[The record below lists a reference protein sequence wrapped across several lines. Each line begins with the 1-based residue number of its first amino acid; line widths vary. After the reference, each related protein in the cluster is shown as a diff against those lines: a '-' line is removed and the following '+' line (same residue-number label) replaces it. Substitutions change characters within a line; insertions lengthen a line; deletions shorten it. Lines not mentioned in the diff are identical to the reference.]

1 MEKII
6 VDARGDACPIPV
18 VKAIRALEGLGEDGG
33 AIEVHVDN
41 ETAVENVLRMASGR
55 GFSPVSERLED
66 RHFVIRFDAVGGNT
80 GPAAAEEIVCA
91 VPAAERSVK
100 TVVAIDSAT
109 MGRGN
114 DELGATLMKGFIFAL
129 SQLEKLP
136 AAILFYNGGAKIT
149 TEGSPSIE
157 DLRGMEEKGVEIYTC
172 GTCLNYYG
180 LTEKLQVGKVTNMYS
195 IVETLAGADKVIR
208 P

>member
-6 VDARGDACPIPV
+6 VDARGDACPLPV
-18 VKAIRALEGLGEDGG
+18 VKAIKALEGIGTEGG
-33 AIEVHVDN
+33 SVEVHVDN
-41 ETAVENVLRMASGR
+41 QTAVENVMRMASGR
-55 GFSPVSERLED
+55 GLSPVSERLED
-66 RHFVIRFDAVGGNT
+66 SHFVIRFDADASSSA
-80 GPAAAEEIVCA
+80 PATAQEIACA
-91 VPAAERSVK
+91 VPAAERPTR
-100 TVVAIDSAT
+100 TVVAVDSAV

-136 AAILFYNGGAKIT
+136 SVILFYNGGAKIT
-149 TEGSPSIE
+149 TEGSPSIQ
-157 DLRGMEEKGVEIYTC
+157 DLKSMEEKGVEIYTC

-180 LTEKLQVGKVTNMYS
+180 LTDKLQVGKVTNMYS
-195 IVETLAGADKVIR
+195 IVETLAGADKIIK